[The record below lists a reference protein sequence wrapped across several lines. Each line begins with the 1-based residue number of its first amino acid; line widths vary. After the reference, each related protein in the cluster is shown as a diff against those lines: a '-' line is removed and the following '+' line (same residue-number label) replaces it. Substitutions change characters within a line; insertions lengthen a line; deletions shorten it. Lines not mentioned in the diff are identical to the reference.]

1 VLDALRTSRDARSVQ
16 DDLKEL
22 NREQFAR
29 LFRAVKVHLCGP
41 QELDYVVLSE
51 FPMGG
56 ADAPWFWIVRFNRT
70 KPKVIF
76 FTFANEFQILKTA
89 NNGYPDIRS
98 LAFAGGVTYT
108 NIYHYDGERYRLVH
122 KYQKETPP

>member
-1 VLDALRTSRDARSVQ
+1 
-16 DDLKEL
+16 
-22 NREQFAR
+22 
-29 LFRAVKVHLCGP
+29 
-41 QELDYVVLSE
+41 
-51 FPMGG
+51 MGG